1 MLHNSKV
8 FHKYIDP
15 RGVPPQAQ
23 QVPRL
28 VWYFWAFQYVHIIC
42 GSTWYLSQNDDN
54 NSKSSRPHVNKPRGN
69 ITVRVSPHPEGVAN
83 LQSVSQIWKPIGVPS
98 QHKQYHAWCGTFL
111 GVPRCAYIY
120 IYVLATSNNFHT
132 SAIIFGKNKYRYV
145 SLSDIYIYIYI
156 YKPIRC
162 SIPNTKSTTLDV
174 VLYGPSKMCALYVAQ
189 VIFHKF
195 TN

>member
-120 IYVLATSNNFHT
+120 MCWQRLIISTHLQSFSEKINIGMYLSLIYIS
-132 SAIIFGKNKYRYV
+132 
-145 SLSDIYIYIYI
+145 IYIYI